1 MSPSKNQTLM
11 KEEIKIKKTLVQIQ
25 LVFKLPI
32 LFATH
37 GSLWEITSCNGVGKN
52 FNLKLVQALVLV
64 LKSTIYLKT
73 HLWGTTKGF

>member
-1 MSPSKNQTLM
+1 M

-37 GSLWEITSCNGVGKN
+37 GSLWEITSSNGVGKN
-52 FNLKLVQALVLV
+52 FNFKLVQVLVIV

-73 HLWGTTKGF
+73 HL

>member
-1 MSPSKNQTLM
+1 M

-37 GSLWEITSCNGVGKN
+37 GSLLEITSSNGVGKN
-52 FNLKLVQALVLV
+52 FNFKLVQVLVLV

-73 HLWGTTKGF
+73 HL